1 LKSYGISVI
10 PPLTSVDSPSHI
22 STDRT
27 ANTIPTFPASGGHI
41 LGSSAGPV
49 RRCADR
55 SALLAAAEKRAA
67 LKQPQNEG
75 DEVV

>member
-1 LKSYGISVI
+1 VI
-10 PPLTSVDSPSHI
+10 
-22 STDRT
+22 TDRT
-27 ANTIPTFPASGGHI
+27 TAAIPAFPVSGGHT

-67 LKQPQNEG
+67 TKQPQNEG
-75 DEVV
+75 DEAV